1 MLQLLPVFG
10 SATGCTLMSV
20 APACMYLPSC
30 FCNRSNCE
38 TGEIMSAVNKEQ
50 HRSVVPHLHLT
61 QLQLQNISAGI
72 PVFKRLL
79 EPVVTEL
86 KQLQQE
92 ELRGGNASSSSSSV
106 PNGGGGGSSAAC
118 GNGNGPKAS
127 TDGATPGATAAA
139 AVDAQPCGQHVA
151 AADPD
156 VAESFMHFKALGL
169 QQRRAR

>member
-1 MLQLLPVFG
+1 
-10 SATGCTLMSV
+10 
-20 APACMYLPSC
+20 
-30 FCNRSNCE
+30 
-38 TGEIMSAVNKEQ
+38 VNKEQ

-92 ELRGGNASSSSSSV
+92 ELRGGNASSSSSSSV
-106 PNGGGGGSSAAC
+106 LNGDGGGSSAAC
-118 GNGNGPKAS
+118 GNGNGTKAS

-139 AVDAQPCGQHVA
+139 AVDAQACAQNVVA
-151 AADPD
+151 ANPD